1 MPVEIACDES
11 GFTGGNLT
19 FRHTVFSHASLRVP
33 IESAREEMARLR
45 LRVAA
50 HGELKASWLLRWCD
64 DDDLHRLLDPSG
76 LLGDQ
81 VLVHVTDTRLFLLYR
96 LADALLGSGEISG
109 LDLPGAGTAPR
120 EAALELYRQGDT
132 VFGPQRW
139 QGFLVAAGKAL
150 RAPSRWVPASAVS
163 DFEGELGA
171 LAAEP
176 APAPVREAL
185 LRLRSG
191 AGRARAVR
199 RSLEVDSRR
208 PPLLEPLLPALTRC
222 VLGWGA
228 EHRDLVVVHDEQSV
242 LTPWRIRDIAH
253 RLGRAHPG
261 HVLELRRVDSRDD
274 PRVQIADLVAGIA
287 RRAAVSL
294 LIGRPDR
301 RLIDLVTP
309 MVDPRSVWPD
319 GIWRDGSW
327 RDGVWR
333 DGVWRDGVSGERRP
347 AWPRGGTDRPCA
359 HPA

>member
-19 FRHTVFSHASLRVP
+19 FRHTVFTHASLRVP
-33 IESAREEMARLR
+33 IETAREEMARLR

-81 VLVHVTDTRLFLLYR
+81 VRVHLTDTRLFLLCR
-96 LADALLGSGEISG
+96 LADVLLTSGEISG
-109 LDLPGAGTAPR
+109 LDLPGEDTAHR
-120 EAALELYRQGDT
+120 EVALELYRQGDT
-132 VFGPQRW
+132 VFGLPRW
-139 QGFLVAAGKAL
+139 QAFLIAAGKAL
-150 RAPSRWVPASAVS
+150 RATSRWVPASAVS
-163 DFEGELGA
+163 DFEGELGE
-171 LAAEP
+171 LAATP

-185 LRLRSG
+185 LRLRG
-191 AGRARAVR
+191 AAGRARAVR

-208 PPLLEPLLPALTRC
+208 PPLVEPLLPALTRC

-242 LTPWRIRDIAH
+242 LTPWRIREIAD
-253 RLGRAHPG
+253 RLDHAHPG
-261 HVLELRRVDSRDD
+261 HVLDLRRVDSRED

-287 RRAAVSL
+287 RRAAASL

-301 RLIDLVTP
+301 RLIDLVSP
-309 MVDPRSVWPD
+309 LVDPRSVWPD
-319 GIWRDGSW
+319 ETWW
-327 RDGVWR
+327 N
-333 DGVWRDGVSGERRP
+333 GVSRGRRP

-359 HPA
+359 RPA

>member
-19 FRHTVFSHASLRVP
+19 FRHTVFTHASLRVP

-64 DDDLHRLLDPSG
+64 DDDLRRLFDPVG

-81 VLVHVTDTRLFLLYR
+81 VRVHVTDTRLFLLYR
-96 LADALLGSGEISG
+96 LADVLLGPDEVSG
-109 LDLPGAGTAPR
+109 LDLPGAGTADR
-120 EAALELYRQGDT
+120 EVVLELYRQGEP

-139 QGFLVAAGKAL
+139 QTFLTAAGKAL
-150 RAPSRWVPASAVS
+150 RATSRWVPASAVS
-163 DFEGELGA
+163 DFEGELGV
-171 LAAEP
+171 LAAAP

-185 LRLRSG
+185 LRFR
-191 AGRARAVR
+191 AAAATGRARAVR

-222 VLGWGA
+222 VLAWGT

-242 LTPWRIRDIAH
+242 LTPWRIIEIAR
-253 RLGRAHPG
+253 RLDHARPG
-261 HVLELRRVDSRDD
+261 HAVELVRVDSRDD

-294 LIGRPDR
+294 LTGRPDR
-301 RLIDLVTP
+301 RLIDLVAP
-309 MVDPRSVWPD
+309 VVDPISVWPD
-319 GIWRDGSW
+319 G
-327 RDGVWR
+327 VWR
-333 DGVWRDGVSGERRP
+333 GGLSRGGRP
-347 AWPRGGTDRPCA
+347 EWPRGATDRPSA
-359 HPA
+359 RPA

>member
-19 FRHTVFSHASLRVP
+19 FRHTVFTHASLRLP
-33 IESAREEMARLR
+33 IESAREEMTRLR

-64 DDDLHRLLDPSG
+64 DGDLRRLFDPGG

-81 VLVHVTDTRLFLLYR
+81 VRVHVTDTRLFLLCR
-96 LADALLGSGEISG
+96 LADALLGSVEVSG
-109 LDLPGAGTAPR
+109 LDLPGEDTSYR
-120 EAALELYRQGDT
+120 EVALELYRQGEA

-139 QGFLVAAGKAL
+139 QAFLVAAGKAL
-150 RAPSRWVPASAVS
+150 RATSRWVPASAVS
-163 DFEGELGA
+163 DFEGELGV
-171 LAAEP
+171 LAAAP

-185 LRLRSG
+185 LRFRAA

-208 PPLLEPLLPALTRC
+208 PPLLEPLLPALNRC

-242 LTPWRIRDIAH
+242 LTPWRITEIAR
-253 RLGRAHPG
+253 RLDRAHPG
-261 HVLELRRVDSRDD
+261 HVLDLRRVDSRDD
-274 PRVQIADLVAGIA
+274 SRVQIADLVAGIA

-294 LIGRPDR
+294 LVHQPDR
-301 RLIDLVTP
+301 RLIDLVAP
-309 MVDPRSVWPD
+309 VIDPRSVWPD
-319 GIWRDGSW
+319 S
-327 RDGVWR
+327 VWR
-333 DGVWRDGVSGERRP
+333 DGLSRSGRPEWPRDAVDRPSARP
-347 AWPRGGTDRPCA
+347 A
-359 HPA
+359 